1 MCDDRAA
8 CAITDTRNG
17 HLYLTAH
24 SDYYNH
30 YYYNKVSKYGPEGF
44 LEELPDLNKRR
55 VDCACAG
62 YYNQDDRFV
71 LLVIGG
77 GESRGL

>member
-17 HLYLTAH
+17 HLYLAAH